1 MYSMTGFGK
10 GTAANDGR
18 ELTVELKSVNNR
30 FLDVGTRLP
39 RQLSFLEDTIRAS
52 VSAGLSRGHVD
63 VFVNYRNDRSD
74 SKTVKIDE
82 KLAKAYF
89 EAAKALE
96 EQFGIRNDC
105 TASSVLRL
113 PDVTEIVNADE
124 DTEAIIALAKEAAEA
139 AVENLRLMRLAE
151 GMRLKKDLSEH
162 EQNLKDI
169 LAGIEERAPLV
180 PQEYR
185 EKLNARIAEVLTG
198 TDIDKAR
205 LATEVALY
213 ADHAAIDE
221 EIARMKSHFAHFDAL
236 LEDSE
241 PTGRKFDFLVQ
252 EMNREC
258 NTIGSKAND
267 SALTDLVLAA
277 KAEIEKLREQIQN
290 IE

>member
-10 GTAANDGR
+10 GTAQSDGR
-18 ELTVELKSVNNR
+18 EITVELKSVNNR
-30 FLDVGTRLP
+30 FLDIGMRLP
-39 RQLSFLEDTIRAS
+39 RQISFLEDAIRS
-52 VSAGLSRGHVD
+52 GIGAGISRGHID
-63 VFVNYRNDRSD
+63 VYVNYRNDRTDARS
-74 SKTVKIDE
+74 VRVDE
-82 KLAKAYF
+82 KIALAYF
-89 EAAKALE
+89 EAARSLE
-96 EQFGIRNDC
+96 KYGIENDI

-124 DTEAIIALAKEAAEA
+124 DMDAVLALTGEAVKA
-139 AVENLRLMRLAE
+139 AVNNLRAMRLSE
-151 GMRLKKDLSEH
+151 GERLKKDLAEH
-162 EQNLKDI
+162 EGALKNI
-169 LAGIEERAPLV
+169 LAGIEERAPFV
-180 PQEYR
+180 PAEYR
-185 EKLNARIAEVLTG
+185 EKLYARIAEAVSDTEL
-198 TDIDKAR
+198 DRAR
-205 LATEVALY
+205 LATEVALF

-236 LEDSE
+236 LEDEE

-267 SALTDLVLAA
+267 SVLTDLVLAA